1 MFSVILNSFST
12 VLFDLRLLAKL
23 YSIKV
28 MRCYSGLYVIY
39 IFIIG
44 VTGTSSEGDN
54 EVSINFRL
62 ETNVREIFFYIQ
74 PIYW

>member
-1 MFSVILNSFST
+1 
-12 VLFDLRLLAKL
+12 
-23 YSIKV
+23 

-44 VTGTSSEGDN
+44 LTGTSSEGDN

-62 ETNVREIFFYIQ
+62 ETNVGETFFYIQ

>member
-12 VLFDLRLLAKL
+12 VLIYLRLLAKL

-44 VTGTSSEGDN
+44 LAGTSSEGDN

-62 ETNVREIFFYIQ
+62 ETNVRETFFYIQ